1 MKKFYFLLL
10 AALMMGGVQQA
21 NAQFFKNLV
30 DKAADAAKKGVE
42 NRVTHTV
49 EDAVDKALDPNTYK
63 SEESESEEAPKEEA
77 APQPSQ
83 KAGWTCPECGHQGNT
98 GKFCGECGAKQ
109 PGAQAAAGWTCP
121 ECGKT
126 GNTGKFCDECGAK
139 QPGGN
144 QAAAAPQKP
153 KSATAGWNRYDFV
166 AGDEI
171 IFEDNM
177 AGERVGEIPSKWNL
191 LNGDFEVATMDG
203 EEVLC
208 LFDAVIEPLMKQA
221 NYLTDK
227 FTLEFDYYEL
237 IRDGWSSFSLN
248 MYEPEREDHSYF
260 WNQQFTFNFYV
271 GLDENSYEKE
281 NGQYRRV
288 YDVRYFKTNQ
298 QDYTSTATTV
308 PNYNGW
314 NHVALSYNNGAVKV
328 YVNQDRVVNGNMA
341 QPYGFFTFQA
351 GGNRENPVFVKNV
364 RLAKGAVPLYDRL
377 ATDGKIITYSITFE
391 TGKATLKPE
400 SMGEINRIAKLMQE
414 NPNLSFEVQGHCDA
428 TGSDKV
434 NDPLSQKRA
443 EAIVAALVDKGIAAA
458 RLTAVGKGSHSPIAS
473 NSTDEGR
480 AKNRRVE
487 FVKK

>member
-1 MKKFYFLLL
+1 MNARIYVLTLTFLF
-10 AALMMGGVQQA
+10 AIAMPSH
-21 NAQFFKNLV
+21 AQFLGRLV
-30 DKAADAAKKGVE
+30 DRATEAAKRSVEKNVETKVEEGVNKLFDE
-42 NRVTHTV
+42 
-49 EDAVDKALDPNTYK
+49 ETYK
-63 SEESESEEAPKEEA
+63 KNNNGEAEE
-77 APQPSQ
+77 QPAQPETTS
-83 KAGWTCPECGHQGNT
+83 GWTCPACGTSGNT
-98 GKFCGECGAKQ
+98 GKFCNECGAKK
-109 PGAQAAAGWTCP
+109 P
-121 ECGKT
+121 E
-126 GNTGKFCDECGAK
+126 GN
-139 QPGGN
+139 GN
-144 QAAAAPQKP
+144 QAAAAPQKQ

-227 FTLEFDYYEL
+227 FTLEFDYYEP

-271 GLDENSYEKE
+271 GLDENSYENE

-400 SMGEINRIAKLMQE
+400 SMGEINRIAKLMKE
-414 NPNLSFEVQGHCDA
+414 NPNISFEVQGHCDA

-443 EAIVAALVDKGIAAA
+443 EAIVAALVEQGIASA
-458 RLTAVGKGSHSPIAS
+458 RLSAVGKGSHSPIAS

>member
-1 MKKFYFLLL
+1 MKKIFFLLL
-10 AALMMGGVQQA
+10 AALLMCGVPQA
-21 NAQFFKNLV
+21 NAQFLKNLV
-30 DKAADAAKKGVE
+30 NKAGQAAKQSVE

-49 EDAVDKALDPNTYK
+49 EDAVDKALDPNTYN

-121 ECGKT
+121 ECGHA

-139 QPGGN
+139 QPAAGA
-144 QAAAAPQKP
+144 QAAAPQKKAVSAEYS
-153 KSATAGWNRYDFV
+153 KSDFV
-166 AGDEI
+166 PGDEVF
-171 IFEDNM
+171 FEDLVE
-177 AGERVGEIPSKWNL
+177 GERVGEFPSKWDLVEGNSEVAV
-191 LNGDFEVATMDG
+191 LNGQQ
-203 EEVLC
+203 
-208 LFDAVIEPLMKQA
+208 VIVINEGGTRITPLMKTDD
-221 NYLTDK
+221 YLGDVY
-227 FTLEFDYYEL
+227 TLEFDFWGTSDHTPDNQIATKYYLEFNNGMYVRL
-237 IRDGWSSFSLN
+237 DFDDNGGGYYINWYNGSTGNSGDKSGDLTNIIPDEWNHLAVSFN
-248 MYEPEREDHSYF
+248 QRAFKVYINGER
-260 WNQQFTFNFYV
+260 V
-271 GLDENSYEKE
+271 
-281 NGQYRRV
+281 V
-288 YDVRYFKTNQ
+288 
-298 QDYTSTATTV
+298 AV
-308 PNYNGW
+308 PN
-314 NHVALSYNNGAVKV
+314 ATK
-328 YVNQDRVVNGNMA
+328 A
-341 QPYGFFTFQA
+341 QSFTISNDIWETR
-351 GGNRENPVFVKNV
+351 GYIKNI

-377 ATDGKIITYSITFE
+377 MSDGKIITYAITFE
-391 TGKATLKPE
+391 TGKADLKPE
-400 SMGEINRIAKLMQE
+400 SEVEINRIAKLMQE

-458 RLTAVGKGSHSPIAS
+458 RLTAVGKGSHEPIAS